1 MAKSQATKGASKVP
15 NKVLYSRISYLYQAA
30 TYLAVQ
36 DKESQE
42 QSAKGTALDS
52 SMEDVMKDESKDVA
66 NITDGP
72 HQALSRR
79 LITDLRSVSLKGLM
93 RMSPDMKHSICKN
106 CQTLLLEG
114 TTCTAKIE
122 NQSKGGKKPWADVLR
137 GNQGDQEDP
146 SKMLKLVQLEH
157 ERTDFAA
164 IESPSAKRYL
174 ASESFIVCTILDAI
188 LDDNCIII
196 RLPRLG
202 ALQACLTPQSHED
215 HSFRCGD
222 YSSYG

>member
-1 MAKSQATKGASKVP
+1 MAKSQATKGVSKVP

-66 NITDGP
+66 NITEGP

-93 RMSPDMKHSICKN
+93 RMSPDMKHSISRVERN
-106 CQTLLLEG
+106 PGLMSWFESVILVG
-114 TTCTAKIE
+114 W
-122 NQSKGGKKPWADVLR
+122 KKDSRWQQR

-174 ASESFIVCTILDAI
+174 ASESFIVCTILDAM